1 AAASR
6 PTPPPPPRASSAAW
20 PNSTRCSS
28 NWAGRPAKD
37 AKDGALVG
45 FLDTL
50 LGRTKPVQPKLDD
63 LFALPSAAVTLDAGA
78 GFKPTGSGSV
88 CFRPVEGRSF
98 SDMQKDVQD
107 LLNSSS
113 HAEGGLPV
121 EVTKDDYGFTWLV
134 SSRMSDEIEA
144 LVTDLHAV
152 NSSLVDN
159 GFGPQLLCTLVAF
172 SDEQERRLALIY
184 LYKRGSFYPFAPLSG
199 ERRNNALELEIKGVI
214 GDDLKWEPDLAR
226 WFPVWG
232 APGL

>member
-1 AAASR
+1 VL
-6 PTPPPPPRASSAAW
+6 PPGRGPVLLRRAEGRTGPAQLELA
-20 PNSTRCSS
+20 RR
-28 NWAGRPAKD
+28 GRPAGRGD
-37 AKDGALVG
+37 QGRLRLHLAGQLAHVG
-45 FLDTL
+45 
-50 LGRTKPVQPKLDD
+50 RV
-63 LFALPSAAVTLDAGA
+63 
-78 GFKPTGSGSV
+78 
-88 CFRPVEGRSF
+88 
-98 SDMQKDVQD
+98 
-107 LLNSSS
+107 
-113 HAEGGLPV
+113 
-121 EVTKDDYGFTWLV
+121 
-134 SSRMSDEIEA
+134 EA